1 MNLYLLI
8 GNDYKEICIS
18 IIPHTAIVNSQYV
31 YISILWEM
39 VKYRLRI
46 IYFDSVAYLD
56 DPFIGQPH
64 PLKFD
69 NDGIQYLLA
78 TCPFLLP
85 TYLDNM
91 SI

>member
-46 IYFDSVAYLD
+46 IGSNLFSYYKS
-56 DPFIGQPH
+56 G
-64 PLKFD
+64 
-69 NDGIQYLLA
+69 
-78 TCPFLLP
+78 
-85 TYLDNM
+85 
-91 SI
+91 